1 VSVSIIV
8 AVVVVVVIVDFYIL
22 CLSSCVV
29 PRLVLTVF
37 AASDDASS
45 NNCCRASLIT
55 SSLGS
60 ARQSLGGPQV
70 LRRHKSGL
78 TVVLSKHVLAL
89 FTLAM
94 SAISYDWE
102 THGLVCRIISNQ
114 LLESNWQILELLLV
128 GETGLKELRLQLYL
142 ILIVL
147 QW

>member
-1 VSVSIIV
+1 MSVSIIV
-8 AVVVVVVIVDFYIL
+8 AVAVVVVVDFYIL

-45 NNCCRASLIT
+45 NNGCKASLIA

-60 ARQSLGGPQV
+60 ARQSLSGPQV
-70 LRRHKSGL
+70 LRRHQGGL
-78 TVVLSKHVLAL
+78 TVVLGKHVLAL
-89 FTLAM
+89 FALAM
-94 SAISYDWE
+94 SAISYNWE

-128 GETGLKELRLQLYL
+128 GETGLEELRLQLYL